1 MNLKKSFLTCD
12 IFLLGLN
19 DRAKELVFEWSS
31 GKPLLPGSYTNWKPK
46 EPQDTSGSSN
56 CVRMIAENGQWE
68 DASCNQIN
76 PYICEHSLGILF

>member
-12 IFLLGLN
+12 FFPLGLN

>member
-12 IFLLGLN
+12 FFPLGLN

-68 DASCNQIN
+68 DASCNQFN